1 MTRRHA
7 ICGVGAVMLAAFA
20 CGATVGAVNRPSSPP
35 AQHPQRT
42 PETKPVALAAKPVD
56 TTFDSKI
63 KPFLATY
70 CNGCHNSA
78 KQAGSVTL
86 DAYINES
93 HAKKD
98 RMTWET
104 IVNVVTSGEMP
115 PKKKPQPS
123 KDEKDAFL
131 GWVENTMIKVDC
143 TSPKDPGRV
152 TLRRLN
158 RAEYNNT
165 IRDLCGVDFS
175 PADDFP
181 SDDVGYGFDN
191 IGDVLS
197 MQPVLLE
204 KYLTAAEKVLDAAI
218 VSLDGVRSSNQS
230 FRPQTIQVT
239 PRSAKLREKSPQGR
253 EVVRIVLT
261 EEGSAF
267 LEKFNFSADG
277 EYILRVK
284 AWGEP
289 SGEESPKIAIRLD
302 GKEAKAFTVDA
313 TEKTKAKPY
322 EVKLK
327 VSTGE
332 RRVAVA
338 FTNPAADKKSR
349 IFHLEAIEIEGP
361 IGGASKPLP
370 ESTKR
375 ILQTIPKTIADNR
388 TVAQAVLTRFATR
401 AYRRPVTTDEVQRL
415 LKLYDIAEGQGDPF
429 EKAIR
434 LPLKAILVSP
444 NFLFRVEA
452 DPKAPEEV
460 RTISDHEFAT
470 RLSYFLWS
478 TMPDDTLIQLADS
491 GELRKPGVLE
501 AQVKRMLKDPKSKA
515 LVDNFAGQW
524 LMLRNIR
531 TLSPDTGLFPTWDE
545 PLRNAIIKETE
556 LYFDYIVRED
566 RSVLE
571 FLDSDYTFANERLA
585 KHYSLPN
592 VRGDTFQKVKLTDNK
607 RGGVITQASILLV
620 TSNPTRTSPV
630 KRGKWILDN
639 ILGTPPPPPAPDIP
653 ELPPVGELKG
663 TLRQQMES
671 HRSNPAC
678 ATCHTKMDP
687 LGFGLENFDAIGR
700 WRELDNKQK
709 IDPSGVLP
717 GGAKFSGPS
726 ELRKILLGKS
736 EAFRNCLSE
745 KLLTYALGR
754 GLEYQDKCAVND
766 LSKKLTKGND
776 QFSQLVLAILE
787 TDAFQKRRGKRN
799 E

>member
-20 CGATVGAVNRPSSPP
+20 CGATVGAVNRPILPS
-35 AQHPQRT
+35 QLPQRS
-42 PETKPVALAAKPVD
+42 PDTKPVALAAKPVD
-56 TTFDSKI
+56 TTFDAKI

-70 CNGCHNSA
+70 CNGCHNST

-98 RMTWET
+98 RMTWEM

-123 KDEKDAFL
+123 KDEKEAFL

-204 KYLTAAEKVLDAAI
+204 KYLTAAEKVLDTAI
-218 VSLDGVRSSNQS
+218 VSLDGVHSSNQS
-230 FRPQTIQVT
+230 FRPQTILVT
-239 PRSAKLREKSPQGR
+239 PRSAKLREKSPKGN
-253 EVVRIVLT
+253 EIVRIVLA

-267 LEKFNFSADG
+267 LEKFNFPADG
-277 EYILRVK
+277 EYYLRVK

-289 SGEESPKIAIRLD
+289 SGDEAPKIAIRLD
-302 GKEAKAFTVDA
+302 GKEAKSFTVDA

-338 FTNPAADKKSR
+338 FTNPTADKKSR
-349 IFHLEAIEIEGP
+349 VFHLEAIEIEGP
-361 IGGASKPLP
+361 IGGGSKPLP

-375 ILQTIPKTIADNR
+375 ILHTIPKTEADNKL
-388 TVAQAVLTRFATR
+388 AAKAVLTKFATR
-401 AYRRPVTTDEVQRL
+401 AYRRPVTTDEIQRL

-452 DPKAPEEV
+452 DPKSPEEV

-478 TMPDDTLIQLADS
+478 TMPDDTLIQLADA
-491 GELRKPGVLE
+491 GELRNPGVLE
-501 AQVKRMLKDPKSKA
+501 VQVKRMLKDPKSKA

-592 VRGDTFQKVKLTDNK
+592 VLGAEFQKVKLTDNK

-687 LGFGLENFDAIGR
+687 LGFGLENFDAIGS

-754 GLEYQDKCAVND
+754 GLEYQDKCAVNE

-787 TDAFQKRRGKRN
+787 TDAFQKRRGKRS

>member
-20 CGATVGAVNRPSSPP
+20 CGATVGAVNRPSLPS
-35 AQHPQRT
+35 QLPQRS
-42 PETKPVALAAKPVD
+42 PDTKPVALAAKPVD
-56 TTFDSKI
+56 TTFDTKI

-70 CNGCHNSA
+70 CNGCHNST

-86 DAYINES
+86 DAYINEN

-98 RMTWET
+98 RMTWES
-104 IVNVVTSGEMP
+104 IVNVVASGEMP

-123 KDEKDAFL
+123 KDEKEAFL

-204 KYLTAAEKVLDAAI
+204 KYLTAAEKVLDTAI

-230 FRPQTIQVT
+230 FRPQTILVT
-239 PRSAKLREKSPQGR
+239 PRTAKLREKSPKGN
-253 EVVRIVLT
+253 EIVRIVLA

-267 LEKFNFSADG
+267 LEKFNFPADG
-277 EYILRVK
+277 EFILRVK

-289 SGEESPKIAIRLD
+289 SGDEAPKIAIRLD
-302 GKEAKAFTVDA
+302 GKEAKSFTVDA
-313 TEKTKAKPY
+313 TEKTKAKSY

-327 VSTGE
+327 VSSGE

-349 IFHLEAIEIEGP
+349 VFHLDAIEIEGP
-361 IGGASKPLP
+361 IGGGSKPLP
-370 ESTKR
+370 DSTKL
-375 ILQTIPKTIADNR
+375 ILQTIPKAEADNKS
-388 TVAQAVLTRFATR
+388 AAKAVLTKFATR
-401 AYRRPVTTDEVQRL
+401 AYRRPVTADEIQRL

-452 DPKAPEEV
+452 DPKSPDEV

-478 TMPDDTLIQLADS
+478 TMPDDALIELADRS
-491 GELRKPGVLE
+491 ELRKPGVLE
-501 AQVKRMLKDPKSKA
+501 GQVKRMLKDPKSKA

-545 PLRNAIIKETE
+545 PLRDAIIKETE
-556 LYFDYIVRED
+556 LYFDHIVRED

-592 VRGDTFQKVKLTDNK
+592 VRGAEFQKVKLTDNK

-754 GLEYQDKCAVND
+754 GLEYQDKCAIND

-787 TDAFQKRRGKRN
+787 TDAFQKRRGKRS

>member
-20 CGATVGAVNRPSSPP
+20 CGATVGAVNRPSLPS
-35 AQHPQRT
+35 QLPQRS
-42 PETKPVALAAKPVD
+42 PDTKPVALAAKPVD
-56 TTFDSKI
+56 TTFDTKI

-70 CNGCHNSA
+70 CNGCHNST

-86 DAYINES
+86 DAYINEN

-98 RMTWET
+98 RMTWES
-104 IVNVVTSGEMP
+104 IVNVVASGEMP

-123 KDEKDAFL
+123 KDEKEAFL

-204 KYLTAAEKVLDAAI
+204 KYLTAAEKVLDTAI

-230 FRPQTIQVT
+230 FRPQTILVT
-239 PRSAKLREKSPQGR
+239 PRTAKLREKSPKGN
-253 EVVRIVLT
+253 EIVRIVLA

-267 LEKFNFSADG
+267 LEKFNFPADG
-277 EYILRVK
+277 EFILRVK

-289 SGEESPKIAIRLD
+289 SGDEAPKIVVRLD
-302 GKEAKAFTVDA
+302 GKEAKSFTVDA

-327 VSTGE
+327 VSSGE

-349 IFHLEAIEIEGP
+349 VFHLEAIEIEGP
-361 IGGASKPLP
+361 IGGGSKPLP
-370 ESTKR
+370 DSTKL
-375 ILQTIPKTIADNR
+375 ILQTIPKAEADNKS
-388 TVAQAVLTRFATR
+388 AAKAVLTKFATR
-401 AYRRPVTTDEVQRL
+401 AYRRPVTADEIQRL

-452 DPKAPEEV
+452 DPKSPDEV

-478 TMPDDTLIQLADS
+478 TMPDDALIELADR

-501 AQVKRMLKDPKSKA
+501 GQVKRMLKDPKSKA

-545 PLRNAIIKETE
+545 PLRDAIIKETE
-556 LYFDYIVRED
+556 LYFDHIVRED

-592 VRGDTFQKVKLTDNK
+592 VRGAEFQKVKLTDNK

-754 GLEYQDKCAVND
+754 GLEYQDKCAIND

-787 TDAFQKRRGKRN
+787 TDAFQKRRGKRS

>member
-20 CGATVGAVNRPSSPP
+20 CGATVGAVNRPSLPS
-35 AQHPQRT
+35 QLPQRS
-42 PETKPVALAAKPVD
+42 PDTKPVALAAKPVD
-56 TTFDSKI
+56 TTFDTKI

-70 CNGCHNSA
+70 CNGCHNST

-86 DAYINES
+86 DAYINEN

-98 RMTWET
+98 RMTWES
-104 IVNVVTSGEMP
+104 IVNVVASGEMP

-123 KDEKDAFL
+123 KDEKEAFL

-204 KYLTAAEKVLDAAI
+204 KYLTAAEKVLDTAI

-230 FRPQTIQVT
+230 FRPQTILVT
-239 PRSAKLREKSPQGR
+239 PRTAKLREKSPKGN
-253 EVVRIVLT
+253 EIVRIVLA

-267 LEKFNFSADG
+267 LEKFNFPADG
-277 EYILRVK
+277 EFILRVK

-289 SGEESPKIAIRLD
+289 SGDEAPKIAIRLD
-302 GKEAKAFTVDA
+302 GKEAKSFTVDA
-313 TEKTKAKPY
+313 TEKTKAKSY

-327 VSTGE
+327 VSSGE

-349 IFHLEAIEIEGP
+349 VFHLDAIEIEGP
-361 IGGASKPLP
+361 IGGGSKPLP
-370 ESTKR
+370 DSTKL
-375 ILQTIPKTIADNR
+375 ILQTIPKAEADNKS
-388 TVAQAVLTRFATR
+388 AAKAVLTKFATR
-401 AYRRPVTTDEVQRL
+401 AYRRPVTADEIQRL

-452 DPKAPEEV
+452 DPKSPDEV

-478 TMPDDTLIQLADS
+478 TMPDDALIELADRS
-491 GELRKPGVLE
+491 ELRKPGVLE
-501 AQVKRMLKDPKSKA
+501 GQVKRMLKDPKSKA

-545 PLRNAIIKETE
+545 PLRDAIIKETE
-556 LYFDYIVRED
+556 LYFDHIVRED

-592 VRGDTFQKVKLTDNK
+592 VRGAEFQKVKLTDNK

-671 HRSNPAC
+671 HRSNLAC

-754 GLEYQDKCAVND
+754 GLEYQDKCAIND

-787 TDAFQKRRGKRN
+787 TDAFQKRRGKRS

>member
-20 CGATVGAVNRPSSPP
+20 CGVTVGAVNRPSLPSQLLQRSPD
-35 AQHPQRT
+35 
-42 PETKPVALAAKPVD
+42 TKPVALAAKPVD
-56 TTFDSKI
+56 TTFDTKI
-63 KPFLATY
+63 KPFLTTY
-70 CNGCHNSA
+70 CNGCHNST

-104 IVNVVTSGEMP
+104 IVNVVASGEMP

-123 KDEKDAFL
+123 KEDKEAFL

-204 KYLTAAEKVLDAAI
+204 KYLTAAEKVLDTAI

-230 FRPQTIQVT
+230 FRPQTILVT

-253 EVVRIVLT
+253 EIVRIVLV

-289 SGEESPKIAIRLD
+289 SGEEAPKIAIRLD
-302 GKEAKAFTVDA
+302 GKEAKSFTVDA

-349 IFHLEAIEIEGP
+349 IVHLEAIEIEGP
-361 IGGASKPLP
+361 IGGGSKPLP

-375 ILQTIPKTIADNR
+375 ILQAIPKTEADNK
-388 TVAQAVLTRFATR
+388 TAAKVVLTKFATR
-401 AYRRPVTTDEVQRL
+401 AYRRPVTADEIQRL

-452 DPKAPEEV
+452 DPKSPDEV
-460 RTISDHEFAT
+460 RTISDYEFAT

-478 TMPDDTLIQLADS
+478 TMPDDTLIQLADT
-491 GELRKPGVLE
+491 GELRKPGILE
-501 AQVKRMLKDPKSKA
+501 GQVKRMLKDPKSKA

-545 PLRNAIIKETE
+545 PLRDAIIRETE

-592 VRGDTFQKVKLTDNK
+592 VRGAEFQKVKLTDTK

-678 ATCHTKMDP
+678 ATCHAKMDP

>member
-20 CGATVGAVNRPSSPP
+20 CGATVGAVNRPSLPS
-35 AQHPQRT
+35 QLPQRS
-42 PETKPVALAAKPVD
+42 PDTKPVALAAKPVD
-56 TTFDSKI
+56 TTFDAKI

-70 CNGCHNSA
+70 CNGCHNST

-86 DAYINES
+86 DAYINEN

-98 RMTWET
+98 RMTWES
-104 IVNVVTSGEMP
+104 IVNVVASGEMP

-123 KDEKDAFL
+123 KDEKEAFL

-204 KYLTAAEKVLDAAI
+204 KYLTAAEKVLDTAI

-230 FRPQTIQVT
+230 FRPQTILVT
-239 PRSAKLREKSPQGR
+239 PRTAKLREKSPKGN
-253 EVVRIVLT
+253 EIVRIVLA

-267 LEKFNFSADG
+267 LEKFNFPADG
-277 EYILRVK
+277 EFILRVK

-289 SGEESPKIAIRLD
+289 SGDEAPKIAIRLD
-302 GKEAKAFTVDA
+302 GKEAKSFTVDA
-313 TEKTKAKPY
+313 TEKTKAKSY

-327 VSTGE
+327 VSSGE

-349 IFHLEAIEIEGP
+349 VFHLDAIEIEGP
-361 IGGASKPLP
+361 IGGGSKPLP
-370 ESTKR
+370 DSTKL
-375 ILQTIPKTIADNR
+375 ILQTIPKAEADNKS
-388 TVAQAVLTRFATR
+388 AAKAVLTKFATR
-401 AYRRPVTTDEVQRL
+401 AYRRPVTADEIQRL

-452 DPKAPEEV
+452 DPKSPDEV

-478 TMPDDTLIQLADS
+478 TMPDDALIELADRS
-491 GELRKPGVLE
+491 ELRKPGVLE
-501 AQVKRMLKDPKSKA
+501 GQVKRMLKDPKSKA

-545 PLRNAIIKETE
+545 PLRDAIIKETE
-556 LYFDYIVRED
+556 LYFDHIVRED

-592 VRGDTFQKVKLTDNK
+592 VRGAEFQKVKLTDNK

-671 HRSNPAC
+671 HRSNLAC

-754 GLEYQDKCAVND
+754 GLEYQDKCAIND

-787 TDAFQKRRGKRN
+787 TDAFQKRRGKRS

>member
-20 CGATVGAVNRPSSPP
+20 CGATVGAVNRPGLPS
-35 AQHPQRT
+35 QLPQRT

-56 TTFDSKI
+56 TTFDTKI

-70 CNGCHNSA
+70 CNGCHNST

-86 DAYINES
+86 DAYINEN

-98 RMTWET
+98 RMTWES
-104 IVNVVTSGEMP
+104 IVNVVASGEMP

-123 KDEKDAFL
+123 KDEKEAFL

-181 SDDVGYGFDN
+181 SDEVGYGFDN

-204 KYLTAAEKVLDAAI
+204 KYLSAAEKVLDTAI
-218 VSLDGVRSSNQS
+218 VSLEGVRSSNQS
-230 FRPQTIQVT
+230 FRPQTILVT
-239 PRSAKLREKSPQGR
+239 PRTAKLREKSPKGN
-253 EVVRIVLT
+253 EIVRIVLA

-267 LEKFNFSADG
+267 LEKFNFPADG
-277 EYILRVK
+277 EFILRVK

-289 SGEESPKIAIRLD
+289 SGDEAPKIAIRLD
-302 GKEAKAFTVDA
+302 GKEAKSFTVDA

-327 VSTGE
+327 VSSGE

-349 IFHLEAIEIEGP
+349 VFHLEAIEIEGP
-361 IGGASKPLP
+361 IGGGSKPLP
-370 ESTKR
+370 DSTKL
-375 ILQTIPKTIADNR
+375 ILQTIPKAEADNKS
-388 TVAQAVLTRFATR
+388 AAKAVLTKFATR
-401 AYRRPVTTDEVQRL
+401 AYRRPVTADEIQRL

-452 DPKAPEEV
+452 DPKSPDEV

-478 TMPDDTLIQLADS
+478 TMPDDALIELADR
-491 GELRKPGVLE
+491 GELRKPGILE

-545 PLRNAIIKETE
+545 PLRDAIIKETE
-556 LYFDYIVRED
+556 LYFDHIVRED

-592 VRGDTFQKVKLTDNK
+592 VRGAEFQKVKLTDNK

-754 GLEYQDKCAVND
+754 GLEYQDKCAIND

-787 TDAFQKRRGKRN
+787 TDAFQKRRGKRS

>member
-20 CGATVGAVNRPSSPP
+20 CGATVGAVNRPSLPS
-35 AQHPQRT
+35 QLPQRS
-42 PETKPVALAAKPVD
+42 PDSKPVALAAKPVD
-56 TTFDSKI
+56 TTFDTKI
-63 KPFLATY
+63 KPFLTTY
-70 CNGCHNSA
+70 CNGCHNST

-86 DAYINES
+86 DAYLNES

-98 RMTWET
+98 RMTWEM

-123 KDEKDAFL
+123 KDEKEAFL

-181 SDDVGYGFDN
+181 SEDVGYGFDN

-204 KYLTAAEKVLDAAI
+204 KYLTAAEKVLDTAI
-218 VSLDGVRSSNQS
+218 VSLDGVHSSNQS
-230 FRPQTIQVT
+230 FRPQTILVT
-239 PRSAKLREKSPQGR
+239 PRSAKLREKSPKGN
-253 EVVRIVLT
+253 EIVRIVLA

-267 LEKFNFSADG
+267 LEKFNFPADG
-277 EYILRVK
+277 EYYLRVK

-289 SGEESPKIAIRLD
+289 SGDEAPKIAIRLD
-302 GKEAKAFTVDA
+302 GKEAKSFTVDA

-338 FTNPAADKKSR
+338 FTNPTADKKSR
-349 IFHLEAIEIEGP
+349 VFHLEAIEIEGP
-361 IGGASKPLP
+361 IGGGSKPLP

-375 ILQTIPKTIADNR
+375 ILHTIPKTEADNKL
-388 TVAQAVLTRFATR
+388 AAKAVLTKFATR
-401 AYRRPVTTDEVQRL
+401 AYRRPVTADEVQRL

-452 DPKAPEEV
+452 DPKSPEEV

-478 TMPDDTLIQLADS
+478 TMPDDTLIQLADA
-491 GELRKPGVLE
+491 GELRNPGVLE
-501 AQVKRMLKDPKSKA
+501 VQVKRMLKDPKSKA

-592 VRGDTFQKVKLTDNK
+592 VLGAEFQKVKLTDNK

-687 LGFGLENFDAIGR
+687 LGFGLENFDAIGS

-754 GLEYQDKCAVND
+754 GLEYQDKCAVNE

-787 TDAFQKRRGKRN
+787 TDAFQKRRGKRS